1 MFHSKINK
9 SKSGFIQSLKLRMG
23 MMPKAQRAMR
33 SSSAGFTLIE
43 LLVVIAIIGMLSS
56 VVLASM
62 NTARQKARDARRM
75 TDAKALQTAFEL
87 VYDDNNRY
95 PLAGVTSGTI
105 VTARNVSTLTS
116 ELSDALPK
124 MPKDP
129 TNTATDQGYQYA
141 SSDVVHG
148 YAIAIQKEKGGWC
161 QFTEGVGYTPWTYA
175 NCSQ

>member
-9 SKSGFIQSLKLRMG
+9 SES
-23 MMPKAQRAMR
+23 
-33 SSSAGFTLIE
+33 GFTLIE

-75 TDAKALQTAFEL
+75 TDAKALQNAFEL
-87 VYDDNNRY
+87 VYDDNSRY
-95 PLAGVTSGTI
+95 PLAGVTSGT
-105 VTARNVSTLTS
+105 VVAARNVSTLTA

-129 TNTATDQGYQYA
+129 TNTETDQGYQYA

-148 YAIAIQKEKGGWC
+148 YAIAVQKEKGSWC
-161 QFTEGVGYTPWTYA
+161 QFTEGAGYTPWTYA
-175 NCSQ
+175 NCAQ

>member
-1 MFHSKINK
+1 MNN
-9 SKSGFIQSLKLRMG
+9 KLRIMN
-23 MMPKAQRAMR
+23 KQ
-33 SSSAGFTLIE
+33 SEKGFTLIE

-87 VYDDNNRY
+87 VYDDNSRY
-95 PLAGVTSGTI
+95 PLGGVTSGSL
-105 VTARNVSTLTS
+105 VAARNVSTLTT

-124 MPKDP
+124 MPADP
-129 TNTATDQGYQYA
+129 TNTASDQGYQYA
-141 SSDVVHG
+141 ATDVVHG

-161 QFTEGVGYTPWTYA
+161 QFTEGTGYTPWTYA
-175 NCSQ
+175 NCAK